1 MRAWDPQQERGCS
14 KESTGSRQRG
24 HKEVAGM
31 KVEAASGCRAVSL
44 QQGKKKDN
52 LFPYADVMVYGDKL
66 RMALAQQANCM
77 LVFAII

>member
-1 MRAWDPQQERGCS
+1 
-14 KESTGSRQRG
+14 
-24 HKEVAGM
+24 M